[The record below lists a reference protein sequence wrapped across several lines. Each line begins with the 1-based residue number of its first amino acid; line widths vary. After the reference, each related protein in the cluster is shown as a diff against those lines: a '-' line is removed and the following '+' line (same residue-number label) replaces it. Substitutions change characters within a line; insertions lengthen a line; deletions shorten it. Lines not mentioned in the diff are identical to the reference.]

1 MLKDADVPRLI
12 HICLR
17 ILELYVECLEMNSLL
32 EIENVTDLL
41 TEAYELFS
49 YESQQA
55 NTIEERQI
63 IEALK
68 VSNSVNHVNKDIFKN
83 DVTSLLMELR
93 NEVEGNPDVNEII
106 SALLKEY
113 EILKEDSRFLVFVK
127 TRASAKA
134 LAKRLPECLQATH
147 LTGGTKSKDKAGKVI
162 VLK

>member
-1 MLKDADVPRLI
+1 MYKQ
-12 HICLR
+12 
-17 ILELYVECLEMNSLL
+17 LL
-32 EIENVTDLL
+32 VK
-41 TEAYELFS
+41 FS
-49 YESQQA
+49 GF
-55 NTIEERQI
+55 
-63 IEALK
+63 
-68 VSNSVNHVNKDIFKN
+68 VV

-113 EILKEDSRFLVFVK
+113 EILKENSRFLVFVK

-134 LAKRLPECLQATH
+134 LAKRLPECLKATH